1 MSAFAPIHHVDTTG
15 SILVLGLGNVLQGD
29 DGVGVHVVRWLA
41 GQAPMTGVT
50 VLDGGTIGASLL
62 VELEGVNALLV
73 ADAVESG
80 QEAGQVTLFQGAEMD
95 RLLARPRAG
104 SVHEASLAE
113 LLDMARLLGCLPP
126 RRALLGIQPQTIAW
140 GDTLSLPLAR
150 SLPEAGRRAR
160 SLLEEWRR
168 EDA

>member
-1 MSAFAPIHHVDTTG
+1 MG
-15 SILVLGLGNVLQGD
+15 RILILGLGNILQGD
-29 DGVGVHVVRWLA
+29 DGVGVHIVRWLA
-41 GQAPMTGVT
+41 GQTLMAGVT

-62 VELEGVNALLV
+62 VELEGVDALLV

-80 QEAGQVTLFQGAEMD
+80 QESGQVTLFRGEEMD
-95 RLLARPRAG
+95 RLLTRPRAG

-113 LLDMARLLGCLPP
+113 LLDMARLLDCLPP
-126 RRALLGIQPQTIAW
+126 RRALLGIQPRTIAW
-140 GDTLSLPLAR
+140 GDTLSPPLAR

-168 EDA
+168 EDS